1 MLYFPKCSVYKPVP
15 QILWIAP
22 CAEDTELENMVSNP
36 QRILSTRNMSVGQ
49 KVGCVRLA
57 QKFVYVFRYIVSEN
71 LKLFSQPNNLEL
83 CALAC
88 SNPHFSSFL
97 PSLLSSFLALTS
109 TLPSFPIHTL
119 FSLLFLS
126 GQEVIIALPL
136 LLTARLKMMLTLSQ
150 GFRFLWDSYPSRTNR
165 WSLQSLI
172 NLFCVC

>member
-49 KVGCVRLA
+49 KVGPVRLA
-57 QKFVYVFRYIVSEN
+57 QKFIYVFRYIVSEN

-83 CALAC
+83 CVLAC

-97 PSLLSSFLALTS
+97 LSLPLSSSLPHIYSSIFSHSCPFLPSLPFRPGSNHCFAPAPDCKAEKDVDPQPGLQIPMRQLS
-109 TLPSFPIHTL
+109 
-119 FSLLFLS
+119 
-126 GQEVIIALPL
+126 
-136 LLTARLKMMLTLSQ
+136 LK
-150 GFRFLWDSYPSRTNR
+150 D
-165 WSLQSLI
+165 
-172 NLFCVC
+172 